1 MSRML
6 ATQIRD
12 SLEGFTRTERRV
24 ALALL
29 DDYPLA
35 GLKPITQLAR
45 GAGVSPQT
53 VLRFLGK
60 LGVSNYAGFQER
72 LRGELASELQSP
84 LARWR
89 VQRGGEEGQGRFL
102 STFAERVVANVED
115 TARHLPDDEFEAV
128 CRLVA
133 DPGNSVVVIGGRFTG
148 AVASYLSAHLQ
159 VMRPK
164 VELVPSQSLA
174 WPDRLLDIGRRS
186 VLLVFDVRRYQPDI
200 IGFSQLAG
208 QRGAKVVLF
217 SDSWGSA
224 AARSATHVLCGRIET
239 GHAWDSIAAILV
251 LVEGIIARVSDLL
264 GADFARRMEDLE
276 RLREH
281 WPSEGEAPGGGD

>member
-1 MSRML
+1 ML
-6 ATQIRD
+6 AAEIRD
-12 SLEGFTRTERRV
+12 NLEGFTRTERRV

-35 GLKPITQLAR
+35 GLKPITQLAH

-53 VLRFLGK
+53 VLRFLAK
-60 LGVSNYAGFQER
+60 LGVANYGGFQDR
-72 LRGELASELQSP
+72 LRSELASELQSP

-89 VQRGGEEGQGRFL
+89 VQRRGEDGKGRFL
-102 STFAERVVANVED
+102 SAFSERVVANIED
-115 TARHLPDDEFEAV
+115 TVRQLSDEEFEAA

-133 DPGNSVVVIGGRFTG
+133 DPANSIVIIGGRFTG

-164 VELVPSQSLA
+164 VELVHWQTLA

-186 VLLVFDVRRYQPDI
+186 VLLVFDIRRYQPDI
-200 IGFSQLAG
+200 IRFSQTAG
-208 QRGAKVVLF
+208 RRGAKAVLF

-239 GHAWDSIAAILV
+239 GHGWDSIAAILV
-251 LVEGIIARVSDLL
+251 LVEGLIARVSDLL
-264 GADFARRMEDLE
+264 GPDFAQRMEDLE
-276 RLREH
+276 RLRDQ
-281 WPSEGEAPGGGD
+281 WPSDADGNGR

>member
-1 MSRML
+1 ML
-6 ATQIRD
+6 AAQIREN
-12 SLEGFTRTERRV
+12 LEGFTRTERRV

-35 GLKPITQLAR
+35 GLKPITRLAR

-60 LGVSNYAGFQER
+60 LGVANYGGFQDR
-72 LRGELASELQSP
+72 LRSELASELQSP

-89 VQRGGEEGQGRFL
+89 IHRGGEAAGEGGFL
-102 STFAERVVANVED
+102 SHFAGRVVANIED
-115 TARHLPDDEFEAV
+115 TARQLPDEEFEAV

-133 DPGNSVVVIGGRFTG
+133 DPGYRVVVIGGRFTG

-159 VMRPK
+159 VIRPR
-164 VELVPSQSLA
+164 VELVHWQTLA

-186 VLLVFDVRRYQPDI
+186 VLVAFDIRRYQPDI
-200 IGFSQLAG
+200 IRFSQVAG
-208 QRGAKVVLF
+208 ERGAKVVLF

-224 AARSATHVLCGRIET
+224 AARAATHVLCGRIET
-239 GHAWDSIAAILV
+239 GHGWDSVAAILV
-251 LVEGIIARVSDLL
+251 LVEGLIARVSDLL
-264 GADFARRMEDLE
+264 GTDFARRMEDLE
-276 RLREH
+276 RLRDL
-281 WPSEGEAPGGGD
+281 WPADGEPQGGAR